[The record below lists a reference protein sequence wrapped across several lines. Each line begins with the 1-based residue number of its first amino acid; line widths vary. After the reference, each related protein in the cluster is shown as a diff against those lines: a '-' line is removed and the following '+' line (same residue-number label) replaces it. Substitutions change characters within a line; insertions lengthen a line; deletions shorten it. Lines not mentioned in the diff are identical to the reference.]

1 MTVSEDEADGDLKRV
16 AEPRTGRV
24 HTTIQGFTGKQK
36 IIHYNFGK
44 LINIGPFLTL
54 LMNGTVFNL
63 DKNLWINMAKYL
75 FLCGISAF
83 FLTFLGADIEVFESE
98 SMPNIQR
105 ANENLQRFCPFLF
118 GLFVSLS
125 LGRWW
130 IMRADGVGGIADYLT
145 NLSCFLT
152 ANAVRRL
159 PNPEDWKLFKQVHL
173 RIVRY
178 GLAALSCIA
187 KESRGSTASLD
198 DLVKLKLLTEQEKVL
213 MEAVDP
219 YSRAEALWCWI
230 SSLSSELMEMVKLPP
245 PNMNM
250 LYTHIRNGSKGVH
263 TIHQYLLTQLPFPY
277 VHMITLLVNAH
288 NSVVAI
294 VAGLKFAIAMNGG
307 RWTECTLEIVQLL
320 IVPTMYQGLLQICM
334 FLSDP
339 FGEDI
344 IDFPILEYI
353 IEVSEAS
360 KAMETTCRAMY
371 AERWRTRSSPLPN
384 ASLIHKLP
392 QPATVTG
399 EGDRRVLELQPSAAA
414 ALPAPAVP
422 PSQAS
427 LLQQAPE
434 QPAVTSASEKQ
445 SAELQ
450 SAMLTSM
457 LSSMSKTEL
466 TTTTHMSSTETMV
479 KTALMEVGF
488 GPSSESLEHLGK
500 WLMDVQQHFE
510 NIPPMPNLDIAGRR
524 PEDASAF
531 LKQTPA
537 ITR

>member
-1 MTVSEDEADGDLKRV
+1 M
-16 AEPRTGRV
+16 
-24 HTTIQGFTGKQK
+24 
-36 IIHYNFGK
+36 
-44 LINIGPFLTL
+44 
-54 LMNGTVFNL
+54 
-63 DKNLWINMAKYL
+63 
-75 FLCGISAF
+75 
-83 FLTFLGADIEVFESE
+83 
-98 SMPNIQR
+98 
-105 ANENLQRFCPFLF
+105 
-118 GLFVSLS
+118 
-125 LGRWW
+125 
-130 IMRADGVGGIADYLT
+130 T

-159 PNPEDWKLFKQVHL
+159 PNPEDWKLFKTVHL

-178 GLAALSCIA
+178 GLASLSCIA

-198 DLVKLKLLTEQEKVL
+198 DLVKLGLLTEEEKVL
-213 MEAVDP
+213 MESVNP

-230 SSLSSELMEMVKLPP
+230 SALSAELMEMVKLPP

-250 LYTHIRNGSKGVH
+250 LYTHIRNGIKGVH

-277 VHMITLLVNAH
+277 VHMITLLVNVH

-294 VAGLKFAIAMNGG
+294 VAGLKFAIALRGD
-307 RWTECTLEIVQLL
+307 RWVECALEILQLL

-353 IEVSEAS
+353 VEVSEAS
-360 KAMETTCRAMY
+360 KAMETTSRAMY
-371 AERWRTRSSPLPN
+371 AERWRTQASPLPN
-384 ASLIHKLP
+384 ASLINKLP
-392 QPATVTG
+392 PPATVTIQN
-399 EGDRRVLELQPSAAA
+399 DRHVLTRPPSVPGSHPGPAAA
-414 ALPAPAVP
+414 ALPAPAAVSP
-422 PSQAS
+422 PLSSAALPRQP
-427 LLQQAPE
+427 PE
-434 QPAVTSASEKQ
+434 QLAATSTPEKQ

-457 LSSMSKTEL
+457 LSTMSKTEL
-466 TTTTHMSSTETMV
+466 TTTHMSSTETMV
-479 KTALMEVGF
+479 KAALMEVGF

-537 ITR
+537 VSR

>member
-1 MTVSEDEADGDLKRV
+1 MSATEDDDDDVGLLKRV

-24 HTTIQGFTGKQK
+24 HTTIQGFTGKNK
-36 IIHYNFGK
+36 IIRYNFGK

-54 LMNGTVFNL
+54 LMKGTVFNL
-63 DKNLWINMAKYL
+63 DKNLWINMAKYVLMCAVTAIFLL
-75 FLCGISAF
+75 FLGP
-83 FLTFLGADIEVFESE
+83 DIEVFESD
-98 SMPNIQR
+98 SMPDIQR
-105 ANENLQRFCPFLF
+105 ASENLQRFCPFLF

-130 IMRADGVGGIADYLT
+130 IMRADGVGAIADYMV

-159 PNPEDWKLFKQVHL
+159 PNEEDWKLYKTVHA

-178 GLAALSCIA
+178 GLASLSCIA

-198 DLVKLKLLTEQEKVL
+198 DLVNLNLLTEEEKVL
-213 MEAVDP
+213 MESVDP
-219 YSRAEALWCWI
+219 YARAEALWCWI
-230 SSLSSELMEMVKLPP
+230 SALSSELMEMVKLPP

-250 LYTHIRNGSKGVH
+250 LYTHIRNGIKGVH
-263 TIHQYLLTQLPFPY
+263 VIHQYLLTQLPFPY
-277 VHMITLLVNAH
+277 VHMITLLVNVH
-288 NSVVAI
+288 NAVVAI
-294 VAGLKFAIAMNGG
+294 VAGLKFAIALNGG
-307 RWTECTLEIVQLL
+307 RWVECTLEIGQLL

-353 IEVSEAS
+353 VEVSEAS
-360 KAMETTCRAMY
+360 AAMAKTSRAMY
-371 AERWRTRSSPLPN
+371 TERWRMRSSPLPN
-384 ASLIHKLP
+384 ASLIKKLP
-392 QPATVTG
+392 KPATVTM
-399 EGDRRVLELQPSAAA
+399 ENDIRVVNRPPAPAAA
-414 ALPAPAVP
+414 APPQAATQSPEPAAALAATAAGPAT
-422 PSQAS
+422 
-427 LLQQAPE
+427 
-434 QPAVTSASEKQ
+434 QP
-445 SAELQ
+445 AELQ

-466 TTTTHMSSTETMV
+466 TTTHMSSTETMV
-479 KTALMEVGF
+479 KAALMEVGF

-510 NIPPMPNLDIAGRR
+510 KIPPMPNLDILGRR
-524 PEDASAF
+524 PEDGNTF

-537 ITR
+537 LTR